1 MSNPRPTFRERW
13 RARFSKPITRER
25 VLRFLR
31 SRTSAV
37 FDRLVGAE
45 QSPPGTHFDYPAW
58 LDTRIAARRD
68 LYTAK
73 PDPHLFTIMTPVYD
87 TPPQFLRELARS
99 VFAQDFPFQW
109 AVSDD
114 GSTNPETLEVVAE
127 IRQDPRVTYVRLD
140 KNCGI
145 TAATRAAFDIS
156 TGRYVVPVDAD
167 DLIYPDALRVL
178 ATGLEA
184 AGWPVFAYSDED
196 KVHEDS
202 RPHSPFFKPDWDPV
216 LFLNCCYIAH
226 LCAIDRQ
233 AAAAANVYSDYEA
246 RGCPDLDTF
255 ARLLSTGKV
264 PLHIPEILYSW
275 RIHAGS
281 TASTQ
286 HRAKPYSIACQ
297 KHVWSKHLA
306 RLAPPEKVELRANP
320 LFRNVGMWYPA
331 RKHVQPAEVHAF
343 VHAEDSPEQ
352 LRRCL
357 VSLVGDIPY
366 PRLNVTVLGLLT
378 DEHERV
384 VRALSNLLPDR
395 AVRTDAA
402 DRGLV
407 QYLRDHLPQL
417 SPNSMVAIISD
428 RLRMVRSDW
437 AWEAQGVF
445 DVHADAAVCTPRLL
459 EQNGLVASAGEHFGF
474 GGVVGP
480 ADIGR
485 SPHDPGYHG
494 WVYCQRTVGAASS
507 DLCVARTDFLS
518 RALADLPDSASRL
531 LLGAW
536 LGALAD
542 RLGQRVVYAPFIA
555 AQYAEPRQT
564 LPQPTRAEVFDFLWR
579 HKDLVQYD
587 RFYPRFFQLQSGL
600 GFCIARPDE
609 RAAVLNPVLS
619 QLEGPANFYDE
630 IELAYD
636 QYPAAQCGR
645 YQAEPQALRQT
656 ESDAGQRQSRRA
668 A

>member
-1 MSNPRPTFRERW
+1 MSNSRLTFRERW
-13 RARFSKPITRER
+13 QARFSTPVTPDR
-25 VLRFLR
+25 VFRFVR
-31 SRTSAV
+31 SRARGL
-37 FDRLVGAE
+37 FDRLLGPE
-45 QSPPGTHFDYPAW
+45 RSPAGQHFDYPAW
-58 LDTRIAARRD
+58 LESRIAARRGA
-68 LYTAK
+68 YTAQ
-73 PDPHLFTIMTPVYD
+73 PDPNLFTILTPVYD

-127 IRQDPRVTYVRLD
+127 ICQDPRVTYVRLD
-140 KNCGI
+140 KNSGI
-145 TAATRAAFDIS
+145 TAATRAAFEIA

-178 ATGLEA
+178 ASGLEA

-226 LCAIDRQ
+226 LCAIDRE
-233 AAAAANVYSDYEA
+233 AAKAANVYSDYDA

-306 RLAPPEKVELRANP
+306 RLAPPEQVELRANP

-331 RKHVQPAEVHAF
+331 RKHVDPVEVHA
-343 VHAEDSPEQ
+343 VVCAEDSPEQ

-357 VSLVGDIPY
+357 KSLVGDIPY
-366 PRLNVTVLGLLT
+366 PRLNVTVLGLLS
-378 DEHERV
+378 DEHEQV
-384 VRALSNLLPDR
+384 VRSLANALPGR
-395 AVRTDAA
+395 TVRTDAA

-407 QYLRDHLPQL
+407 QCLRDRVQQSASHSLFA
-417 SPNSMVAIISD
+417 VISD
-428 RLRMVRSDW
+428 RLRPIRSDW

-459 EQNGLVASAGEHFGF
+459 DHNGLVASAGEHFGF
-474 GGVVGP
+474 GGIVGA

-507 DLCVARTDFLS
+507 DFCVARTDFLA
-518 RALADLPDSASRL
+518 RALDQLPESASRL

-536 LGALAD
+536 LGATAD
-542 RLGQRVVYAPFIA
+542 RLGMRVAYAPFIA
-555 AQYAEPRQT
+555 AQYAEPAQSY
-564 LPQPTRAEVFDFLWR
+564 PQPTRAEVFDFLWR
-579 HKDLVQYD
+579 YKDLVQYD
-587 RFYPRFFQLQSGL
+587 RFYPRFFQLQPGL

-609 RAAVLNPVLS
+609 RAAVLNPLLS

-630 IELAYD
+630 IELPYD
-636 QYPAAQCGR
+636 QYPPAQCGR
-645 YQAEPQALRQT
+645 YKSAAKLSRPAWRDSD
-656 ESDAGQRQSRRA
+656 ESARRA